1 MQRKNKRQKYRIV
14 FFYLFIIIHAEQQ
27 EYRLYDVLLTFFQS
41 QWLHYKKKKTNFQ
54 RKKEKIMNHLTK
66 ASTVITNSDSSTTN
80 DDQTPSIV
88 NSEKMLLLN
97 GNISQEPTTPCVL
110 NTPNTCTKNSTFFYE
125 IPSTV
130 HTSTSTDTQSP
141 TVSVLTQ
148 SLGQPPPSSL
158 SDSSSSIDILPSH
171 QNSSNQLLT
180 SSSSV
185 SSSIPSIVVT
195 SSSTLSNVVDVSST
209 SSSSS
214 NIYDDRKMQL
224 PRSLINENKP
234 FPLNLQLKK
243 SIPHITTSPPSSSSK
258 TLIENSNLSDTNNK
272 NDHDVASVNDQI
284 HTLLTS
290 NPVVTDY
297 SINPS
302 NSTTSVSNSLTV
314 PSSTSTNETTMNY
327 VDQSHY
333 VPYGT
338 HQAPPSYHEAVVK
351 PPTSINNFMPTLN
364 LNGTGLS
371 YGKTTGTNDW
381 TTTSTTT
388 FNIQT
393 PLISSCVKNEPQD
406 YPTTTANGQAMQFAK
421 PKNYPNRPSK
431 TPLHERPF
439 PCPIEHC
446 PRRFS
451 RSDEL
456 TRHIRIHTG
465 DKPFQC
471 KICARAFSR
480 SDHLTTH
487 IRTHTGEKPFSCD
500 TCGRRFARSDE
511 RKRHGKVHQ
520 KTRNTNLIHHPLTK
534 SPQHFNSL
542 TILSNSLIPS
552 MNEDD
557 RTHDDMPDDIDDSS
571 SQHSANDLSEQQQ
584 HQQFLCQPHPIHLSA
599 HWG

>member
-1 MQRKNKRQKYRIV
+1 MVILAIV
-14 FFYLFIIIHAEQQ
+14 
-27 EYRLYDVLLTFFQS
+27 R
-41 QWLHYKKKKTNFQ
+41 
-54 RKKEKIMNHLTK
+54 MNHLTK
-66 ASTVITNSDSSTTN
+66 ASPVITNPNSSTTN
-80 DDQTPSIV
+80 DDNTSSII
-88 NSEKMLLLN
+88 NTEKMLLLN
-97 GNISQEPTTPCVL
+97 GNIPPEPTTPCVL

-125 IPSTV
+125 IPSSM
-130 HTSTSTDTQSP
+130 HTSTSNETGMSDDFDPILLNTDEENIVHDVCVKYENGSPIDGLNTQSS

-148 SLGQPPPSSL
+148 SLEQPSAPSL

-180 SSSSV
+180 SSSS
-185 SSSIPSIVVT
+185 SIPSIVVT
-195 SSSTLSNVVDVSST
+195 TSSTLSNVVDVSST
-209 SSSSS
+209 SSSSPS
-214 NIYDDRKMQL
+214 SDIHDDRKMQL

-243 SIPHITTSPPSSSSK
+243 PIPLITTSPPSSSSK

-272 NDHDVASVNDQI
+272 NDLDVASVNDQI

-297 SINPS
+297 SINQS
-302 NSTTSVSNSLTV
+302 NSTTPVSSSLTV

-327 VDQSHY
+327 VDPSHY
-333 VPYGT
+333 VSYGT
-338 HQAPPSYHEAVVK
+338 HQAPPSYHEAIVK

-371 YGKTTGTNDW
+371 YGKTTGTNEW
-381 TTTSTTT
+381 TTTSTNT

-393 PLISSCVKNEPQD
+393 PIISSCVKNEPQD
-406 YPTTTANGQAMQFAK
+406 YPTTTVNGQTIQFAK

-520 KTRNTNLIHHPLTK
+520 KIRNTNLIHHPLTK
-534 SPQHFNSL
+534 SPQQFNSL

-557 RTHDDMPDDIDDSS
+557 RTNDDMTDDVDDNS
-571 SQHSANDLSEQQQ
+571 SQHSANDLHEQQ
-584 HQQFLCQPHPIHLSA
+584 QQFLCQPHSMHLSA

>member
-1 MQRKNKRQKYRIV
+1 MVILAVVR
-14 FFYLFIIIHAEQQ
+14 
-27 EYRLYDVLLTFFQS
+27 
-41 QWLHYKKKKTNFQ
+41 
-54 RKKEKIMNHLTK
+54 MNHLTK
-66 ASTVITNSDSSTTN
+66 ASPVITNPNSLTTDDYSTQSTAN
-80 DDQTPSIV
+80 DDSTPSTA

-97 GNISQEPTTPCVL
+97 GNIPPEPTTPCVL

-125 IPSTV
+125 IPSNV
-130 HTSTSTDTQSP
+130 HTSTLTDTQSL
-141 TVSVLTQ
+141 TVSLLTQ
-148 SLGQPPPSSL
+148 SLGQPPSSSL
-158 SDSSSSIDILPSH
+158 SDSSSSIDILQSH

-180 SSSSV
+180 SSSTS
-185 SSSIPSIVVT
+185 SSSIPLIVVT
-195 SSSTLSNVVDVSST
+195 SRSKLSNVVDVSST

-214 NIYDDRKMQL
+214 SPSSSSSDIHDDRKMQL

-234 FPLNLQLKK
+234 YPLNLQLKK

-258 TLIENSNLSDTNNK
+258 TLIKNSNLSDTNTK
-272 NDHDVASVNDQI
+272 NDLDVASVNDQI

-314 PSSTSTNETTMNY
+314 PSSTTTNETTMNY

-333 VPYGT
+333 VSYGT

-381 TTTSTTT
+381 TTTSTNT

-406 YPTTTANGQAMQFAK
+406 YPTTIANGQPIQFAK

-520 KTRNTNLIHHPLTK
+520 KTRNTNLIHHPLTR
-534 SPQHFNSL
+534 SPQQFNSL
-542 TILSNSLIPS
+542 TMLPHSLIPS

-557 RTHDDMPDDIDDSS
+557 QTNDDMGDDVDDSS

-584 HQQFLCQPHPIHLSA
+584 HQHQQQFLCQPHPIHLSA